1 MDKKL
6 IIPIVFLIVGFVAIS
21 GCTNS
26 GNSTSVKNYTGN
38 GFTFN
43 YPSDWTV
50 NVNPSNTSDI
60 ISITK
65 NSEPNTSMTIQ
76 LMKNT
81 GSDQTAINLNK
92 NTLVPSNWT
101 KVSNSTLT
109 INNITAYET
118 TYTIAGQD
126 KTSVVFFVKNGTSYI
141 FTSQAPLSSF
151 DNETKNFDVIINS
164 FKLQ

>member
-6 IIPIVFLIVGFVAIS
+6 IIPIVFLIVGFVAVS
-21 GCTNS
+21 GCTTS

-38 GFTFN
+38 GYAFN

-50 NVNPSNTSDI
+50 NVNPGNNSDI
-60 ISITK
+60 ISVSK
-65 NSEPNTSMTIQ
+65 NSAPNTSVSIQ

-81 GSDQTAINLNK
+81 VSDQAAINLNK

-109 INNITAYET
+109 IDNNTAYET
-118 TYTIAGQD
+118 SYTEAGQN
-126 KTSVVFFVKNGTSYI
+126 KISQIFFVKNGTSYI
-141 FTSQAPLSSF
+141 FTLEAPVNNF
-151 DNETKNFDVIINS
+151 DNETKNFDIITQS

>member
-26 GNSTSVKNYTGN
+26 GNSTSVKNYTGS
-38 GFTFN
+38 GYTFN

-50 NVNPSNTSDI
+50 NVNPSNSTDI
-60 ISITK
+60 VSVVK
-65 NSEPNTSMTIQ
+65 NSAPIASLSIQ
-76 LMKNT
+76 SIKNT

-101 KVSNSTLT
+101 KVSNSTIT
-109 INNITAYET
+109 IDNNTAYET
-118 TYTIAGQD
+118 SYTIAGQD
-126 KTSVVFFVKNGTSYI
+126 KISQIFMVKNGTTYI
-141 FTSQAPLSSF
+141 FTSQAPLSTF
-151 DNETKNFDVIINS
+151 DNETKNFDVIIKS